1 MPVLR
6 QHQKLQGSQRSRFF
20 YIIYGADGVAAG
32 GTGKGEPLLISLYK
46 TIFMLQQ
53 YRNMTFSDIYELYPF
68 ELEVLYGLILMDN
81 EERKRKAMQEKAK
94 SGY

>member
-1 MPVLR
+1 
-6 QHQKLQGSQRSRFF
+6 
-20 YIIYGADGVAAG
+20 
-32 GTGKGEPLLISLYK
+32 
-46 TIFMLQQ
+46 MLQQ

-94 SGY
+94 GGY